1 MKDQQTVAGASR
13 SREEALALIAE
24 AMEAATVEIN
34 RQAAEA
40 TKAMAAGLPDL
51 EGADIQ

>member
-13 SREEALALIAE
+13 SREEALALINE

-40 TKAMAAGLPDL
+40 TAAMAAGLPDL
-51 EGADIQ
+51 QGADL